1 MPDRSDFWEF
11 LTRKREMLTRQRDRA
26 MGKTVSWKDSNEFKG
41 NSLSRRVSWYPVVDV
56 LIIPP
61 RDIEV
66 ESGQDRN
73 HRVAQP
79 LPSKVESG
87 QDRDIEVTPSE
98 VSWHPIV
105 DVFIIPGGGQDRDI
119 EATPPEGHNPPDRDI
134 EVELSDE
141 NADTC
146 AQPIPVKHTTTRRKS
161 VTFSKMIE
169 VFIIPSYVIGNGS
182 EARLANPKPS
192 TQNPQTYR
200 KY

>member
-26 MGKTVSWKDSNEFKG
+26 MGKTVSWKYSNEFKG
-41 NSLSRRVSWYPVVDV
+41 NSLPRRVSWYPIVDV
-56 LIIPP
+56 LIIPN
-61 RDIEV
+61 RDIE
-66 ESGQDRN
+66 
-73 HRVAQP
+73 A
-79 LPSKVESG
+79 
-87 QDRDIEVTPSE
+87 TPSE

-105 DVFIIPGGGQDRDI
+105 DVFISSEGQDRDI
-119 EATPPEGHNPPDRDI
+119 EATPPEDHNPPDRDI

-146 AQPIPVKHTTTRRKS
+146 AQPILAKHTTTRRRHSKS

-182 EARLANPKPS
+182 KARLASPKPS